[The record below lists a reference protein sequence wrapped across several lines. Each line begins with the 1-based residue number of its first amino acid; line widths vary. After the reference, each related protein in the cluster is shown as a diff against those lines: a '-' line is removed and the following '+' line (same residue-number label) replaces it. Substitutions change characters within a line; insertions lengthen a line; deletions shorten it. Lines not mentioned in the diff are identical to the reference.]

1 MDRLQDR
8 FSKLLQEVSTD
19 FHRYMYHQINWNNR
33 MIGLTGPRGVGKT
46 MLILQYLK
54 ENLPRENSLYVT
66 AEDFYFVE
74 HRLLDLADLFVK
86 QGGKHLFIDEIHR
99 YKDWSKELKLMYD
112 YHPELQIVFTGSS
125 VLDIHKGVAD
135 LSRRVSMYHMQ
146 GLSFREYLNMFHGY
160 DFPAYSL
167 DDILQLKVTIPAG
180 FRPFQYFSDYLKQG
194 YYPFPKNDYENLLLQ
209 IVNVSIESDIPQYAG
224 MNVSTARKLK
234 QLLAVIAKSVPFKPN
249 ISSLASVLNVSRN
262 SVADYC
268 LYIEEAGMIAQLRDD
283 TGGIRGLGK
292 VNKIYLDNTNL
303 IYALGREG
311 VEIGNVRETF
321 FFNQLRVNQDV
332 ITSSVSDFKIDG
344 YTFEVGGR
352 KKGQK
357 QIEGID
363 NAFVVKDDI
372 EYGHGNVIPLW
383 TFGFNY

>member
-125 VLDIHKGVAD
+125 VLDIH
-135 LSRRVSMYHMQ
+135 
-146 GLSFREYLNMFHGY
+146 
-160 DFPAYSL
+160 P
-167 DDILQLKVTIPAG
+167 
-180 FRPFQYFSDYLKQG
+180 
-194 YYPFPKNDYENLLLQ
+194 
-209 IVNVSIESDIPQYAG
+209 
-224 MNVSTARKLK
+224 
-234 QLLAVIAKSVPFKPN
+234 LA
-249 ISSLASVLNVSRN
+249 
-262 SVADYC
+262 
-268 LYIEEAGMIAQLRDD
+268 E
-283 TGGIRGLGK
+283 
-292 VNKIYLDNTNL
+292 L
-303 IYALGREG
+303 I
-311 VEIGNVRETF
+311 
-321 FFNQLRVNQDV
+321 
-332 ITSSVSDFKIDG
+332 
-344 YTFEVGGR
+344 
-352 KKGQK
+352 
-357 QIEGID
+357 
-363 NAFVVKDDI
+363 
-372 EYGHGNVIPLW
+372 
-383 TFGFNY
+383 